1 MYRSLKQ
8 WLFAVVKI
16 HKSLR
21 NQNKNLPLLLG
32 CRPGREPLDINHNL
46 YVFTFKIGHF
56 SRSTVKWVLYTFMPI
71 IRYFGY
77 ILQGGHFP

>member
-32 CRPGREPLDINHNL
+32 CRPGREPLI
-46 YVFTFKIGHF
+46 TTQI
-56 SRSTVKWVLYTFMPI
+56 
-71 IRYFGY
+71 
-77 ILQGGHFP
+77 